1 MTLFDLLF
9 LGLAGAAVAS
19 LLGAA
24 GAALAGHRA
33 TAGRILRRLGIA
45 AGAYLAVVYAVAV
58 ASPGRV
64 LALGADACADDWCL
78 AVTDARPVP
87 EGAGTAWE
95 VTFRVS
101 SRARRV
107 TQRERGT
114 RVWLRDSAG
123 RRYAAEAGA
132 GEPPFD
138 VELGP
143 GDAVLTRRRFAL
155 PAGARPSG
163 IVLGRSGFPFPGCL
177 IIGEATEVLHP
188 TVVSL
193 P

>member
-9 LGLAGAAVAS
+9 LVLACAALAS

-24 GAALAGHRA
+24 GAALGGHRA

-45 AGAYLAVVYAVAV
+45 AGAYLVVVYAVAV

-64 LALGADACADDWCL
+64 LALGADACSDDWCI
-78 AVTDARPVP
+78 AVTDARPLP
-87 EGAGTAWE
+87 AAAGSGYE
-95 VTFRVS
+95 VTFRLS

-107 TQRERGT
+107 SQRERGVQ
-114 RVWLRDSAG
+114 VWLRDAAG
-123 RRYAAEAGA
+123 RRYTAERGA

-143 GDAVLTRRRFAL
+143 GETVLTRRRFAL

-188 TVVSL
+188 TSVRL
-193 P
+193 R

>member
-9 LGLAGAAVAS
+9 LVLACAAVAS

-33 TAGRILRRLGIA
+33 TARRILRRLGIA

-64 LALGADACADDWCL
+64 LALGEDACSDDWCL
-78 AVTDARPVP
+78 AATDAGLVTAD
-87 EGAGTAWE
+87 AGSVYE

-107 TQRERGT
+107 TQRMRGV
-114 RVWLRDSAG
+114 RVWLEDAAG
-123 RRYAAEAGA
+123 RRYAAERAA

-143 GDAVLTRRRFAL
+143 GDAVLTRRRFTL
-155 PAGARPSG
+155 PALARPSG
-163 IVLGRSGFPFPGCL
+163 IVLGRSDFPFPGCL
-177 IIGEATEVLHP
+177 IIGEATEILHP
-188 TVVSL
+188 TVVRL
-193 P
+193 R